1 MAIRQVTIVGDGFT
15 NTILNNI
22 PSLFYQAEDSSKMYA
37 EGKNLYDYG
46 TTSDWFTFFNKDAL
60 KLNYFNNNSGSIRV
74 RAYRVNQSVEWSQ
87 IANTAIWQT
96 NYFTGLAFAVDDETE
111 QGQIFICYHSSSQTR
126 FYVEHLISEG
136 DINDLHNAYLAITGT
151 EYLVS
156 SFGGGATHIATKTGL
171 LSDLSSDISDILIVA
186 GGGGSGLAID
196 GNTWDGSEIDILW
209 SGNSNKMTVSVVGG
223 SIVFILYSGA
233 TSIYTFTSPVGSA
246 VADIT
251 KINVGFLI
259 DNEQGVA
266 KPSFIYNDGSDY
278 YYNQEEP
285 TDAQM
290 ALIYEWLQAGL

>member
-1 MAIRQVTIVGDGFT
+1 MAVRQVTIKGDGFT
-15 NTILNNI
+15 NTVLDNI
-22 PSLFYQAEDSSKMYA
+22 PSLFYEIDDSSKMYT
-37 EGKNLYDYG
+37 EGKNIYDYG
-46 TTSDWFTFFNKDAL
+46 EVSDWTTFFNADTL
-60 KLNYFNNNSGSIRV
+60 QINYFYNTSGSFRI
-74 RAYRVNQSVEWSQ
+74 RAYRANQGVEYSQ

-96 NYFTGLAFAVDDETE
+96 NYFTGLAFAVDDATE
-111 QGQIFICYHSSSQTR
+111 QGQIFICYHSASQSR
-126 FYVEHLISEG
+126 FFVEHLISSG
-136 DINDLHNAYLAITGT
+136 DTNDLHNAYIAITGS
-151 EYLVS
+151 EYYTS

-171 LSDLSSDISDILIVA
+171 LSELSSHLSDILIVA

-196 GNTWDGSEIDILW
+196 SNVWDGSEIDILW
-209 SGNSNKMTVSVVGG
+209 SGNSNKMTVSVVGS

-285 TDAQM
+285 TEAQM
-290 ALIYEWLQAGL
+290 ELIYEWLQAGI